1 MPPKQQL
8 KNDNTKI
15 SSLSLDNLKKM
26 LNTNDFSGFR
36 NLIIGNYNNPAWKN
50 SFNYKT
56 TQPTISFVGGIL
68 LQDVIMNIFG
78 SMKKGMFDEKRLD
91 YFKSPVFVENFIKE
105 IKHVTKVSDVKP
117 NEEDSL
123 EYGKWILDVFNTCFK
138 VRDVYGG
145 GSAGD
150 ECKRVL
156 WKNSSKEAYM
166 QHTETKCYICE
177 RPWLGTTDGKFTC
190 INPATLDPK
199 HPTTLE
205 PKHPTTFDPN
215 YVHCEHIV
223 PFLAA
228 LYHVKLARP
237 GDSLDDPI
245 LDTQY
250 ALAHK
255 GCNELKADYQMYMK
269 VSKSTKI
276 SGTSIGGSNIS
287 DIQDGG
293 DGVVTRSRAKAV
305 IVNDVAP
312 DRLMNKVNKLEQTLK
327 KTQKQLSV
335 QPIQPVRPVQPV
347 PQSNTNDIYDKPVF
361 DNLASEFKFMYVPNM
376 DMIDTLYV
384 AIVDARHEHWGVDKN
399 NNPIKF
405 NANSVLLNTM
415 CTDTDIHENYK
426 TWNEKKSYPVL
437 PRLKGVLKYI
447 NTNIDKLRTNNSP
460 EEQVE
465 LLYDLWGKFKLIFAI
480 SPQKLDQIFL
490 RGEIEKKTK
499 DQGGGS
505 IQVGGEGEIKSDYTI
520 MKDLLAESV
529 KEILGE
535 EKEKVV
541 ELYIPL
547 RITGRFKLILGS
559 TERNLDAN
567 KTYYKFTIT
576 DRAGYIGNASDN
588 RMDQASDNVPSV
600 RTSDRI
606 SKFVNG
612 TYQYTYDTTNNLKY
626 LEKVVHTDPKPVIL
640 GEPLFI
646 MKDPTDPLYA
656 VEYVNFGEISST
668 DGSKKF
674 GVYTVFSKDI
684 MGRSLNG
691 GSRGGGDDGVS
702 SDSGGD
708 GDSDGDDN
716 EGNVRYANFRTSKTR
731 RIKHKHDKTLSDHRK
746 TFKKR

>member
-156 WKNSSKEAYM
+156 WKNSSKEEYM
-166 QHTETKCYICE
+166 LRTETECYICQ
-177 RPWLGTTDGKFTC
+177 RPWLGTTTDGKHTC
-190 INPATLDPK
+190 INPATLDPT
-199 HPTTLE
+199 HPI
-205 PKHPTTFDPN
+205 TFDPN

-312 DRLMNKVNKLEQTLK
+312 DRLMDKVKKLEK
-327 KTQKQLSV
+327 KQKPKQ
-335 QPIQPVRPVQPV
+335 PVQPEK
-347 PQSNTNDIYDKPVF
+347 QSDIYDEPEF
-361 DNLASEFKFMYVPNM
+361 NDLASEFKFMYVPNM
-376 DMIDTLYV
+376 DMIDTLYF
-384 AIVDARHEHWGVDKN
+384 AIVNARHQHWGVDKN

-415 CTDTDIHENYK
+415 CTDIHENYN
-426 TWNEKKSYPVL
+426 TWNGKKSYPIL
-437 PRLKGVLKYI
+437 PRLTGVLKYI
-447 NTNIDKLRTNNSP
+447 NTNIDNLRTNNSP
-460 EEQVE
+460 DEQVE

-490 RGEIEKKTK
+490 RGEIEKKVEK
-499 DQGGGS
+499 KSKEQGGGS
-505 IQVGGEGEIKSDYTI
+505 IQVGGEVEIKSDYTI
-520 MKDLLAESV
+520 MTDLLAESV

-547 RITGRFKLILGS
+547 RITGRFKLIMGS

-576 DRAGYIGNASDN
+576 DRPGYTGNAPDNSMDAPVSD
-588 RMDQASDNVPSV
+588 AVPSV

-626 LEKVVHTDPKPVIL
+626 LQKVVNADKKPVIL

-668 DGSKKF
+668 DGNKNF

-691 GSRGGGDDGVS
+691 GSRGGGDDDVS

-731 RIKHKHDKTLSDHRK
+731 RIKHNHDKTLSDHRK